1 MSEPT
6 AGHPL
11 DGEALLVA
19 GAKASIPLERL
30 PGLLEVAQAYLGPRR
45 SEYDRRYE
53 RLLVDGD
60 VRTYLVEP
68 GHWLGVGE
76 TLGLDD
82 READAIGRAHAEQV
96 RRFGRRVDRLAEFES
111 ALEIREAVV
120 IR

>member
-11 DGEALLVA
+11 DGEALLIA
-19 GAKASIPLERL
+19 GAKASVPLERL

-45 SEYDRRYE
+45 PEYDRRYE
-53 RLLVDGD
+53 RLHVADD
-60 VRTYLVEP
+60 TRTYLVEP
-68 GHWLGVGE
+68 GHRLGVGE

-82 READAIGRAHAEQV
+82 READAIERAHAEQV
-96 RRFGRRVDRLAEFES
+96 RRLGRRLDRVAEFGS
-111 ALEIREAVV
+111 ALEIREAAV